1 MSQDI
6 NYYLRDLVDNSKI
19 NKLLADDETDISLI
33 LDLYTADYKGSRIKF
48 HYKNREVYVDT
59 EGRKIVAYN
68 GKKTVENLDDIT
80 ALSLDNEIL
89 RLFNIY
95 KLDEDHFEELSEN
108 FQTEIKN
115 EYNHESKKLKDYLI
129 EYLKDIKENDYDEK
143 LIGSLINKSTFNKKD
158 DHFVLHRDINGST
171 IKYNSSKNKFTIKN
185 NYSFKEKF
193 KADEIIKDFDIAKF
207 NQVAESISQRKIYEK
222 KRIEIDYEISEYIG
236 FNPGSIIFSDLDF
249 DN

>member
-48 HYKNREVYVDT
+48 HYKDQEVTIDT
-59 EGRKIVAYN
+59 EDRKIVSYY
-68 GKKTVENLDDIT
+68 GKKVTENLDVIT
-80 ALSLDNEIL
+80 ALSLDYEIL

-95 KLDEDHFEELSEN
+95 KLDEDQFEELGEN
-108 FQTEIKN
+108 FQAEIKN
-115 EYNHESKKLKDYLI
+115 EYNHESKKLEDYLI

-143 LIGSLINKSTFNKKD
+143 LIGSLINKSIFNKKD
-158 DHFVLHRDINGST
+158 DHFVLHRGINGST

-193 KADEIIKDFDIAKF
+193 KTDEIIKDFDVAKF

>member
-48 HYKNREVYVDT
+48 HYKDQEVTIDT
-59 EGRKIVAYN
+59 EDRKILSYC
-68 GKKTVENLDDIT
+68 GKKVTENLDVIT
-80 ALSLDNEIL
+80 ALSLDYEIL

-95 KLDEDHFEELSEN
+95 KLDEDHFEELGEN
-108 FQTEIKN
+108 FQAEIKN
-115 EYNHESKKLKDYLI
+115 EYNHESKKLEDYLI

-143 LIGSLINKSTFNKKD
+143 LIGSLINKSIFNKKD
-158 DHFVLHRDINGST
+158 DHFVLSRGINGST

-193 KADEIIKDFDIAKF
+193 KTDEIIKDFDVAKF

-222 KRIEIDYEISEYIG
+222 KRIELEDGISEYIG

>member
-19 NKLLADDETDISLI
+19 NKLLADDETNISLI
-33 LDLYTADYKGSRIKF
+33 LDLYTADYNGSRIKF
-48 HYKNREVYVDT
+48 NYKNREVYVDT

-68 GKKTVENLDDIT
+68 GKKTIENLDAIT
-80 ALSLDNEIL
+80 ALSLDYEIL
-89 RLFNIY
+89 RLFNVY
-95 KLDEDHFEELSEN
+95 KLDEDHFEELGES
-108 FQTEIKN
+108 FQAEIKN
-115 EYNHESKKLKDYLI
+115 EYNHESKKLEDYLI

-143 LIGSLINKSTFNKKD
+143 LISSLISKSTLNKKD
-158 DHFVLHRDINGST
+158 DHFVLHREINGTT

-222 KRIEIDYEISEYIG
+222 KRIELDDGISEYTG